1 MFRQLLICAILCFT
15 PAPVLAQTNT
25 VQSAILVAD
34 NVSIDQN
41 RVLQAQ
47 GNVEVLQGD
56 IRLKASSVSYD
67 QKSGALQIIGPITIQ
82 DGANITILADQA
94 ELSSN
99 LQNGLLIGARTVLN
113 QRLQLA
119 SVEINRVDE
128 RYTQLYKTAV
138 TSCNVCTDGRPPL
151 WQIRAKR
158 VVHDQTEQQLYFDD
172 AQFRVGN
179 IPVFYLPRLR
189 LPDPT
194 LKRATGFLIPSFR
207 TTSQLGTGVK
217 VPYFIKLGKHR
228 DITLSPYLSSKTQTL
243 EFRYRQAFETG
254 NILFNGGATNDDLRP
269 NKTRGYIF
277 GEGQFEFTRQFV
289 LDFDIE
295 TTTDNAYLK
304 EYRYSEKDRLDSEIA
319 VSRTRRDKYVRVR
332 FINFRSLRDNE
343 DNTTVPT
350 NVFDVDFER
359 RIIPK
364 VIGGEISLNANAH
377 AHLRSSKADV
387 VGRDVLRFNLDV
399 YWEKLWALKNG
410 LFAETKLGFAAD
422 AFGTG
427 QDSDFPSSETAL
439 IPNGSIALRHPL
451 IRKTQKTTQI
461 FEPLLQLGWVG
472 QNHPK
477 IPVEESTRVE
487 FDEGN
492 LLALSRYP
500 RPDRRERGP
509 TIAIG
514 ANWGRHDPNGW
525 STTLTVGQVLRSQN
539 DSSFSETSGLSRATS
554 DFIVAGQFQ
563 THSGLQ
569 LIGRGLFNDLLD
581 VTKAEMRGSWLTKK
595 TSISASHLWL
605 SDEARQI
612 KASELTFDGA
622 YQINGHWS
630 ASSNWRYDLVE
641 DRASNG
647 GLGLIYQNE
656 CVSIDLSVNRSNR
669 SSTSVEP
676 STNLGFKVSLQGFSA
691 SNGTQSFKRSCGK
704 QMK

>member
-1 MFRQLLICAILCFT
+1 MFRQLIICAILYFT
-15 PAPVLAQTNT
+15 PALVLAQTNT
-25 VQSAILVAD
+25 VQPAVLVAD

-47 GNVEVLQGD
+47 GNVEVFQGD
-56 IRLKASSVSYD
+56 IRLKASSVLYD
-67 QKSGALQIIGPITIQ
+67 QKAGALQIIGPITIQ

-99 LQNGLLIGARTVLN
+99 LQSGLLIGARTVLN

-119 SVEINRVDE
+119 SVKMNRVNG

-151 WQIRAKR
+151 WQVRAKR
-158 VVHDQTEQQLYFDD
+158 VVHDQTEQQLYFDG

-189 LPDPT
+189 IPDPA
-194 LKRATGFLIPSFR
+194 LKRATGFLIPSFQ

-217 VPYFIKLGKHR
+217 VPYFIKLGKHS
-228 DITLSPYLSSKTQTL
+228 DITLSPYLSSKTQAL

-254 NILFNGGATNDDLRP
+254 NILFNGSATSDNLRP
-269 NKTRGYIF
+269 NKTRAYIS
-277 GEGQFEFTRQFV
+277 GEGQFEFTRQYV
-289 LDFDIE
+289 LDYDIE

-319 VSRTRRDKYVRVR
+319 FSRTGRDKYVRIR

-343 DNTTVPT
+343 DNTTIPT

-359 RIIPK
+359 HIIPK
-364 VIGGEISLNANAH
+364 VIGGKISLDANAH
-377 AHLRSSKADV
+377 AHFRSSKADV
-387 VGRDVLRFNLDV
+387 VGRDVLRFNLDI
-399 YWEKLWALKNG
+399 YWEKLRSLKNG

-422 AFGTG
+422 AFGTR
-427 QDSDFPSSETAL
+427 QDSYFPSSETAL
-439 IPNGSIALRHPL
+439 FPYGSIALRYPL
-451 IRKTQKTTQI
+451 IRKRQKATQI
-461 FEPLLQLGWVG
+461 FEPLLQLGLVV

-477 IPVEESTRVE
+477 IPVDESTYVE

-509 TIAIG
+509 TVAIG
-514 ANWGRHDPNGW
+514 ANWGRHDSNGW
-525 STTLTVGQVLRSQN
+525 STTLTLGQVLRSQN
-539 DSSFSETSGLSRATS
+539 DNSFNETSGLTGTTS

-569 LIGRGLFNDLLD
+569 LIGRGLFDDLLD

-605 SDEARQI
+605 LDEARHI

-647 GLGLIYQNE
+647 GLGLIYRNE
-656 CVSIDLSVNRSNR
+656 CVLIDLSVNRSNR

-676 STNLGFKVSLQGFSA
+676 STNLGFNVSLQGFSA